1 MHTYIHTHSSNTLFT
16 HTLHTHS
23 PEDLDELYTSIDTDE
38 DGSVNYEELF
48 NAVNGK
54 PRVRSRAA
62 SEVRLGAGPAGGA
75 AGQSGTEG
83 GDGGGGEMEGDMGRD
98 SAGEVGPDGE
108 EAIPLLSSSSSSS
121 SSSSIY
127 AMAPPARG
135 PTPTSPFREE
145 GDDEDRWRVHTWR
158 ADDSYNVEVD
168 GDVDWRNQA
177 TMQVIGCLE
186 MFIRLFSYN
195 VDWGNQA
202 TMQVGKGRGAGKG
215 GWRRGW
221 RKSGRERPFDVLI

>member
-62 SEVRLGAGPAGGA
+62 SEVRLGAGPGGGA

-83 GDGGGGEMEGDMGRD
+83 GDGDDGGGGGGEMEGDMGRD

-177 TMQVIGCLE
+177 TMQV
-186 MFIRLFSYN
+186 
-195 VDWGNQA
+195 
-202 TMQVGKGRGAGKG
+202 GKGRGGGGKG
-215 GWRRGW
+215 GWRREW
-221 RKSGRERPFDVLI
+221 RVEKEWKREWKREAI